1 MTLVIKDG
9 FLDVPTGSAVA
20 TLGWDKTTRYSAGS
34 WAGVLECASCKIAR
48 GEKQL
53 SMSRS
58 NLRIMA

>member
-1 MTLVIKDG
+1 MTLVIKDE
-9 FLDVPTGSAVA
+9 FLDVPTGSVVA
-20 TLGWDKTTRYSAGS
+20 TLGWGKTMQHSAES
-34 WAGVLECASCKIAR
+34 WAGVLESASCKIMG